1 MLGMDILADFCRP
14 LVLLEKRILQT
25 DREVYGLVRSR
36 EVGLKQAAG
45 KVICIAVTD
54 TDVARGKP

>member
-1 MLGMDILADFCRP
+1 LLGMDILAGFCR

-36 EVGLKQAAG
+36 EVGLKKATG
-45 KVICIAVTD
+45 KVICIAVAD
-54 TDVARGKP
+54 TDVAR

>member
-1 MLGMDILADFCRP
+1 LLGMDILAGFCR

-54 TDVARGKP
+54 TDVAR

>member
-1 MLGMDILADFCRP
+1 MLGMDILAGFCR
-14 LVLLEKRILQT
+14 LVLLETRILQT

-36 EVGLKQAAG
+36 GVGLKQAAG

-54 TDVARGKP
+54 TDVAR

>member
-1 MLGMDILADFCRP
+1 MGLS
-14 LVLLEKRILQT
+14 
-25 DREVYGLVRSR
+25 EVI

-54 TDVARGKP
+54 TDVAR

>member
-1 MLGMDILADFCRP
+1 MLGMDILAGFCR
-14 LVLLEKRILQT
+14 LVLLETRILQT

-54 TDVARGKP
+54 TDVAR